1 MELNE
6 YVEAVLVVLKKNEML
21 EQLMSNLAEDSALMP
36 AKNTISDI
44 EKRVMKD
51 RIIELTEEY
60 LGKRA
65 RITEKKEKE
74 KKKRFSFVR
83 GIGATPSTTKVTR
96 VTREEKKRIRGE
108 ERRIRKKQQLEAE
121 LARLSKNE

>member
-65 RITEKKEKE
+65 HITEKKEKE

-83 GIGATPSTTKVTR
+83 GIGVAPSTTKATKVA
-96 VTREEKKRIRGE
+96 REEKKRIRAE

-121 LARLSKNE
+121 LALLSKNE